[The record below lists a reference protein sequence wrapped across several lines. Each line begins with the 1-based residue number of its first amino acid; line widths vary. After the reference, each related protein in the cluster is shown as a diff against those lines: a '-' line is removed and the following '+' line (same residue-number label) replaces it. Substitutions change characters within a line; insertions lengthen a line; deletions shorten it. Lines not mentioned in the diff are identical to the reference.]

1 MFQAQILLCATR
13 QLQYLEQY
21 LKCLNKIIE
30 LWSIFFKFECIF
42 YDQHCKRLLKYFAAS
57 KIKYWT
63 VNKCELC
70 DVLAMNTW
78 EGYGNQS
85 ETTKLQA

>member
-1 MFQAQILLCATR
+1 MHRFTQGNNLFCATH

-21 LKCLNKIIE
+21 LKCLNMIIE
-30 LWSIFFKFECIF
+30 LWSFFLNLEWIF
-42 YDQHCKRLLKYFAAS
+42 YDQHCKHLLKYFAAS

-78 EGYGNQS
+78 EG
-85 ETTKLQA
+85 